1 MRFGPDVNASTSF
14 DETEYTL
21 TVPTDDPKI
30 VDTAFRMLEDWAGG
44 ISFDPKEVDKERGVV
59 LEEWRSGRGAGAR
72 VFDRQL
78 PVLMHGSRYAER
90 LPIGE
95 PEILRHA
102 PVEALRRFYHDWY
115 RPDLMAVVAVGD
127 FDPQSIAKLIEKRFR
142 GLRPPRAPRE
152 RVLYPVPDH
161 VETLVEVTS
170 DPELSGTAVQ
180 VHTLAPQFTPRSA
193 ADYRRAL
200 VEQLHHAM
208 LNDRFDEIRRRPD
221 PPFLAAF
228 SSVGG
233 LARTKES
240 ISRSATVPERGTI
253 RGLDALLTELER
265 AGRHGFASTELDR
278 AKASLL
284 RRFERRYEERE
295 KFPSAGFASE
305 YAAHFLDGEAAP
317 GIEMELGL
325 VREFLP
331 GIGLDEVN
339 GLSRDWATR
348 GNRVI
353 LVTGPQKPDAPLP
366 AEAELLAVFEQ
377 VRAREVGPWVDE
389 VRAGPLVATPPD
401 PGTILEETAIEEL
414 GVTRWRLSNGVTVY
428 LKPTDFKNDE
438 VILTGFSPG
447 GLSLVPDSDLRSA
460 AAGEQVLRAG
470 GLGEFSQPE
479 LRKALAG
486 KVASAS
492 VGLTELYEAAS
503 GRASPRD
510 LGTMF
515 EMLYLSFTSPR
526 ADPEAFLAWKQRTA
540 ESLRNRLANPAVV
553 FGDRMTEALTQD
565 HPRRRPPTL
574 ATLDE
579 IRLETARDV
588 FRDRFANA
596 GDFTFVIVGA
606 FTLDQVRPLV
616 LTYLGGLPATGPGEA
631 GRDVGVR
638 PPEPGVRVEVRE
650 GIEPKSQVRMVYT
663 ADAPWSVESEYD
675 IGVLGEAL
683 RTRLREVLRED
694 MGGTYGVAVAGQL
707 ARLPRG
713 TYGLSISFGCA
724 PENVDALVRSAQA
737 ELEAF
742 RRDGPP
748 EPVLEKIREARRRE
762 REVVLRENSFWS
774 FALEQYLRDGKDP
787 KDILRFEERLKWVT
801 RDRVRESARRY
812 LTPQATVLGI
822 LYPAPNA
829 PGPKP
834 PSSSP

>member
-1 MRFGPDVNASTSF
+1 
-14 DETEYTL
+14 
-21 TVPTDDPKI
+21 
-30 VDTAFRMLEDWAGG
+30 
-44 ISFDPKEVDKERGVV
+44 
-59 LEEWRSGRGAGAR
+59 
-72 VFDRQL
+72 
-78 PVLMHGSRYAER
+78 
-90 LPIGE
+90 
-95 PEILRHA
+95 
-102 PVEALRRFYHDWY
+102 
-115 RPDLMAVVAVGD
+115 
-127 FDPQSIAKLIEKRFR
+127 
-142 GLRPPRAPRE
+142 
-152 RVLYPVPDH
+152 
-161 VETLVEVTS
+161 
-170 DPELSGTAVQ
+170 
-180 VHTLAPQFTPRSA
+180 
-193 ADYRRAL
+193 
-200 VEQLHHAM
+200 
-208 LNDRFDEIRRRPD
+208 
-221 PPFLAAF
+221 
-228 SSVGG
+228 
-233 LARTKES
+233 
-240 ISRSATVPERGTI
+240 
-253 RGLDALLTELER
+253 
-265 AGRHGFASTELDR
+265 
-278 AKASLL
+278 
-284 RRFERRYEERE
+284 
-295 KFPSAGFASE
+295 
-305 YAAHFLDGEAAP
+305 
-317 GIEMELGL
+317 
-325 VREFLP
+325 
-331 GIGLDEVN
+331 
-339 GLSRDWATR
+339 
-348 GNRVI
+348 
-353 LVTGPQKPDAPLP
+353 
-366 AEAELLAVFEQ
+366 
-377 VRAREVGPWVDE
+377 
-389 VRAGPLVATPPD
+389 
-401 PGTILEETAIEEL
+401 
-414 GVTRWRLSNGVTVY
+414 
-428 LKPTDFKNDE
+428 
-438 VILTGFSPG
+438 
-447 GLSLVPDSDLRSA
+447 
-460 AAGEQVLRAG
+460 
-470 GLGEFSQPE
+470 
-479 LRKALAG
+479 
-486 KVASAS
+486 
-492 VGLTELYEAAS
+492 
-503 GRASPRD
+503 
-510 LGTMF
+510 
-515 EMLYLSFTSPR
+515 
-526 ADPEAFLAWKQRTA
+526 
-540 ESLRNRLANPAVV
+540 
-553 FGDRMTEALTQD
+553 MTEALTQD